1 MRKLS
6 FLLFI
11 GFAIGGSMMMT
22 SCKKAT
28 INVNASTGDGDV
40 TGKGGSKTETFN
52 WENNLTKAEY
62 NMDITATDGGTFRMV
77 VEDAAGVTVID
88 QTLTA
93 GTAPDSKDGCSA
105 TGTAGTWKVTL
116 TLTDF
121 KGDGSYSL
129 SKGC

>member
-11 GFAIGGSMMMT
+11 GFAAAGSMMMT

-52 WENNLTKAEY
+52 WENNLNKAEY
-62 NMDITATDGGTFRMV
+62 NMDITAADGGTFRMV
-77 VEDAAGVTVID
+77 VEDAAGLTVID